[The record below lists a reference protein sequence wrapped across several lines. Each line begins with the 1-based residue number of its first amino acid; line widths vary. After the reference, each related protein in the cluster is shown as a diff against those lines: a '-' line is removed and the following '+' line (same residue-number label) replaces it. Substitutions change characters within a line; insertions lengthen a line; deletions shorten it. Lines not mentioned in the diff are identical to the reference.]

1 MVDAE
6 LGQFRQP
13 VDMRPERRGIG
24 IDFGVPARDR
34 VDAGCQ
40 CCDVI
45 DAVDPAA
52 EQIEAHGA
60 HAERIE
66 FGDLRVRAIVRD
78 LRHADPAG
86 TELRQDVHK
95 VGLIVGLE

>member
-1 MVDAE
+1 MADPAEAGGLHLAAGRDHVEQDRYAGFGHAEMVNAE
-6 LGQFRQP
+6 LWQFRQP

-24 IDFGVPARDR
+24 IDFGVLAGDR

-52 EQIEAHGA
+52 E
-60 HAERIE
+60 
-66 FGDLRVRAIVRD
+66 
-78 LRHADPAG
+78 
-86 TELRQDVHK
+86 
-95 VGLIVGLE
+95 